1 MVFAYFVLGV
11 ALTISAIAAYY
22 SIVGL
27 AAIFAAATVPIIIMG
42 ASLEIGKLTAAT
54 WLKLNWRRAGLSYK
68 LYLVPAVAFLMFL
81 TSMGIFGFLS
91 KAHLDQG
98 AASEESTAQI
108 TRLSSE
114 ITRRQDIIKRAD
126 EKIKSLETSG
136 TGADA
141 QVQAQIDREQT
152 RIDAGYKRIEP
163 AISEQQNIIDS
174 IIKLYSDQLAKVE
187 GDLAKLQSSLDRND
201 IQQAQALIGVQAD
214 GRLGPRTS
222 QAIKDYRERLQAQ
235 KQDITKQIEQ
245 SNNNPRVQE
254 ARKEIQRLRAGAEN
268 QISESNQLINR
279 LRNQVGK
286 NPINNIDVLVD
297 EQQQRIKQANTEL
310 EELIEQKYKLESE
323 YRKLEAEVGPVKYI
337 AELIYG
343 DNTDKAL
350 LEQAVRWVII
360 LIVAVFD
367 PLALVLLLAAQQS
380 LKWAQEDAA
389 TKLITPNIK
398 EADTVKEEEFNID
411 NHVYLKQPWI
421 GFPPG
426 KPIVARPDIK
436 ELGNC
441 TVCNSELIDGN
452 FLGTVCSN
460 VTCTTYNISPVD
472 NIEHNVNILT
482 ADSTTSITQIQDVL
496 VVNPVEPI
504 EQLQPPSTKLINSV
518 DPKIVEAKRG
528 YKAPVASIPETMN
541 IRRKLSP
548 EPDNAV
554 NKSGHTGFG
563 TSFPEHANTD
573 DIFLRVDFNPNRL
586 YKFVSNKWIEI
597 DRSQTDHVPDD
608 QYLDFLMQ
616 KIDDQYIEFLIEK
629 IKTGECQLEQLNA
642 VEQQKIINKLQ
653 NNEKT

>member
-108 TRLSSE
+108 TRLTSE

-141 QVQAQIDREQT
+141 QVQAQIDKEQT
-152 RIDAGYKRIEP
+152 RIDAAYKRIEP
-163 AISEQQNIIDS
+163 AIQEQQNIIDS
-174 IIKLYSDQLAKVE
+174 ISKLYSDQLAKID

-201 IQQAQALIGVQAD
+201 IQQAQALIGVQPD

-222 QAIKDYRERLQAQ
+222 QAIREYRDRLQAQ
-235 KQDITKQIEQ
+235 KQDLTRQIEQ

-254 ARKEIQRLRAGAEN
+254 ARKEIQRLRASAEN
-268 QISESNQLINR
+268 QIAESNQLINR

-286 NPINNIDVLVD
+286 NPINNIDSLVD

-310 EELIEQKYKLESE
+310 DELIEQKYKLESE

-380 LKWAQEDAA
+380 FKWAQEDAA
-389 TKLITPNIK
+389 AKISAQNTK
-398 EADTVKEEEFNID
+398 DTVPVKEEEFNID
-411 NHVYLKQPWI
+411 NQVYLKEPWI

-426 KPIVARPDIK
+426 KPIVAKPDIK

-441 TVCNSELIDGN
+441 SVCNSELVDGN
-452 FLGTVCSN
+452 FLGAVCSN
-460 VTCTTYNISPVD
+460 VFCSSFNISTVD
-472 NIEHNVNILT
+472 TIEPTANILT
-482 ADSTTSITQIQDVL
+482 ADSTTVIKEIQDV
-496 VVNPVEPI
+496 VVIKPEEQVEPI
-504 EQLQPPSTKLINSV
+504 TVAPVNVAE
-518 DPKIVEAKRG
+518 PKVVEAKRA
-528 YKAPVASIPETMN
+528 YKAPMASVPETMN
-541 IRRKLSP
+541 VRRKLSP

-554 NKSGHTGFG
+554 NKTSNTGFG
-563 TSFPEHANTD
+563 TSFPEHPNAD
-573 DIFLRVDFNPNRL
+573 DIFLRVDLNPNRL
-586 YKFVSNKWIEI
+586 YKFVNNKWIEI
-597 DRSQTDHVPDD
+597 DRSQTDHIPDD
-608 QYLDFLMQ
+608 QYLEFLMQ